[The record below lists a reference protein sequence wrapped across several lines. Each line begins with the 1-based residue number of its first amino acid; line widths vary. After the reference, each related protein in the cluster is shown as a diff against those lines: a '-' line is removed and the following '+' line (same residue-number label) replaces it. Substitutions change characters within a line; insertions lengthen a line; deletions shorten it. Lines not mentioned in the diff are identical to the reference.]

1 MWLEETR
8 TLWLWEN
15 SAGRPG
21 LEKQHP
27 SNVEHGHAW
36 AEWQEPADTQKRN
49 FQNGPNA
56 AEGHQRVAAELND
69 EESCDLCA
77 REHSY
82 WPKHEMQLDE
92 L

>member
-56 AEGHQRVAAELND
+56 VGGHQRVAVEVSD
-69 EESCDLCA
+69 EEIGDL
-77 REHSY
+77 RQGEHS
-82 WPKHEMQLDE
+82 
-92 L
+92 